1 MRFAQRSGYRILL
14 IFSRVGFDVSPNN
27 LFQKSARRVRYLLQ
41 LAKPAQRDGRLR
53 VIDFMAAT
61 ESPDS
66 NSVKAGSFD

>member
-1 MRFAQRSGYRILL
+1 MEGVRIKDMGSAYRSSIYGQRALL
-14 IFSRVGFDVSPNN
+14 
-27 LFQKSARRVRYLLQ
+27 LLQ
-41 LAKPAQRDGRLR
+41 GAEPAQGNGSLR